1 MILLRQNRKRILSM
15 AFVMLVLIA
24 SALMLKP
31 STVPAQNAAANNQI
45 TPLPTVQSMEHLRKL
60 LSENRPMYRYTAKG
74 MAVNEAMPADPMAP
88 QEATM
93 SADFSSTNVQVE
105 GVDEADLVKTDGSF
119 IYQIN
124 NGTLTITR
132 AIPANQMQLMSRTS
146 FTDANFN
153 PIDFYVTDNKL
164 VLIGSGWNEPRPVP
178 QPIQPTL
185 EKRMVPP
192 YYSGEATTRAI
203 IYDISDKSK
212 LVKVRELELK
222 GNYLTSR
229 RIGQTLYLISNDY
242 LHYYGAQDAVP
253 LPAFR
258 DSAAGTQFN
267 TIPYEK
273 ISYFPR
279 CNYSSYI
286 VTAAVD
292 IDQVTQ
298 KAQVDTYLGTADN
311 VYASTNNLYI
321 AIPAALPRGPV
332 IMDSAIAKQSEM
344 STNIFRFSLKDKQ
357 IRYSASGAVP
367 GRILNQFSMDEY
379 SSFFRIATT
388 SDKYTGD
395 TSTTSNNIYVLD
407 EALQMKGK
415 IENIAPGELIYSARF
430 MSNRVY
436 LVTFRT
442 VDPFFVIDLTD
453 PAQPKILGKLKI
465 PGYSNYLHPYDE
477 NHIIGFGKDTVE
489 TKGYQGVPQA
499 YYLGMK
505 IALFDV
511 SDLNNP
517 VEMDKVIIGDRG
529 TDSELLNNHKALLF
543 AKDKNLLAFPVT
555 VNQVDPST
563 VNQAPGS
570 SPAYGSFAFQGA
582 YVYNIS
588 LTGGLKY
595 KGRITHLSQEDYLK
609 AGDYWS
615 EPDSSIQRILYIG
628 NNLYTVSAKTIQAHQ
643 IDDLKLVGELKL

>member
-1 MILLRQNRKRILSM
+1 MILLRQNNKRILSL
-15 AFVMLVLIA
+15 ALLMLVLLA

-31 STVPAQNAAANNQI
+31 NSVPAQNPPANNQI

-60 LSENRPMYRYTAKG
+60 LGENRPMYRYMEKG
-74 MAVNEAMPADPMAP
+74 MAVNEAVPAPMVR
-88 QEATM
+88 QEAAM
-93 SADFSSTNVQVE
+93 DNYSSTNVQVE
-105 GVDEADLVKTDGSF
+105 GVDEADLVKTDGTF

-124 NGTLTITR
+124 NSTLTITR
-132 AIPANQMQLMSRTS
+132 AIPANQMQLMSRIN
-146 FTDANFN
+146 FADAGFN
-153 PIDFYVTDNKL
+153 PVDFYITENKL
-164 VLIGSGWNEPRPVP
+164 VLIGSGWTPHPSP
-178 QPIQPTL
+178 MPIQPAL
-185 EKRMVPP
+185 EKSMVPP
-192 YYSGEATTRAI
+192 YYSGGESTRVI
-203 IYDISDKSK
+203 VYNSSDKTN
-212 LVKVRELELK
+212 LVKERELELK

-242 LHYYGAQDAVP
+242 IRYYNEQENVS
-253 LPAFR
+253 LPEYK
-258 DSAAGTQFN
+258 DSAAGLLFK
-267 TIPYEK
+267 TIPCQD
-273 ISYFPR
+273 IRYFPH

-286 VTAAVD
+286 VTATLE
-292 IDQVTQ
+292 IDQPTQ
-298 KAQVDTYLGTADN
+298 KAQVNTYLGTADN

-321 AIPAALPRGPV
+321 AIPAAQPQGPV
-332 IMDSAIAKQSEM
+332 IMDSAAGSQSQS
-344 STNIFRFSLKDKQ
+344 STNIYRFSLQNKKLS
-357 IRYSASGAVP
+357 YWGSGSVP
-367 GRILNQFSMDEY
+367 GRILNQFSMDEHNG
-379 SSFFRIATT
+379 FFRIATT
-388 SDKYTGD
+388 SDKYTKD
-395 TSTTSNNIYVLD
+395 MSTTSNNIYVLD

-415 IENIAPGELIYSARF
+415 IEDIAPGELIYSARF
-430 MSNRVY
+430 MGNRVY

-442 VDPFFVIDLTD
+442 VDPFFVIDLTNA
-453 PAQPKILGKLKI
+453 AQPKILGKLKI

-511 SDLNNP
+511 SNLNNP

-555 VNQVDPST
+555 VTQVDKAT
-563 VNQAPGS
+563 VDQMPGS

-595 KGRITHLSQEDYLK
+595 KGRITHLSQDDYLK

-615 EPDSSIQRILYIG
+615 GPDSSIQRILYIG
-628 NNLYTVSAKTIQAHQ
+628 NNLYTISPQAIQAHQ
-643 IDDLKLVGELKL
+643 IDDLKLVGSLKL